1 MNSQYNKINNAFHTF
16 MDGETI
22 KNTSLNQELEVTTS
36 IKAPVHYVD
45 TIPLTKT
52 VTGNLNIDV
61 PEVECTQVTALIGSF
76 SGTVSTASLLPASGL
91 GGVIDVDGDLDLK
104 STGSLLNLDKLT
116 LASGAPVAAG
126 YVLSSDVDGT
136 LAWIPDAAGDVSQ
149 WSTYNAVSDV
159 NLGSNNLNC
168 SKSISDDVWTSYIS
182 LPKDGSSSSMYLNSF
197 TNTAKIPNLLVD
209 SLDTT
214 DPFSTQINL
223 NKNLNL
229 SSHIIYA
236 STGNFGTSIN
246 SLNTFLGVEPNR
258 WSGGEVYTLQQLDG
272 DNAVR
277 SISGADFTGFHDIE
291 SKRGK
296 FYTTNELNEEKFTA
310 NELGQVVCEELTTK
324 NIIIPLSTP
333 AAGDVIKSDGSG
345 AIYWASDTN
354 TPADWSQYVATQTVD
369 INSNDITNVKDIYA
383 KSISS
388 YPSGTLLNVDGI
400 KMTRRLELDG
410 KDLYFETASNP
421 FSRVYTSSFGS
432 EVYSQQLKLRNRDG
446 KPSDNVAIEMY
457 NTSGNNVFR
466 VNAPTNL
473 LNSNTAL
480 KVEGLGTVQ
489 CAQLIPTYKAERVL
503 WVSGNN
509 TYATKNGSYENPF
522 ITIQEAVTFAESNYA
537 NEYWYINVL
546 PGTYAGFTVTKK
558 LFIKGVSSSN
568 PDACSVGCQIN
579 SDIIIN
585 LDSNDG
591 DMFNN
596 SFGLSGFLIAGC
608 KLVDSSSARHVL
620 NITDCYFYND
630 SGTGRSIDCRPSS
643 TDCRLQ
649 IFNSKIVNVS
659 PSGGDPMVEI
669 SVGMAKFFQSQFQC
683 AGVQNCVKFSGTSRV
698 DSVVLCSFTSTNAS
712 ATIPPIIEL
721 TTTSTSPFSFSNCA
735 FIYTSTTNKTA
746 SPSSCAIYGNSATT
760 PAVITVLYNTFSLAG
775 TSDPQ
780 NHVINYNT
788 VPSISFFFS
797 NCATPNTCFRIN
809 GTHTTLQAVV

>member
-1 MNSQYNKINNAFHTF
+1 MSVAYILNQTYSFVENSKLNPAL
-16 MDGETI
+16 EVA
-22 KNTSLNQELEVTTS
+22 TSL
-36 IKAPVHYVD
+36 KAPVHYVQD
-45 TIPLTKT
+45 VGMSQTID
-52 VTGNLNIDV
+52 GNLSIDAPV
-61 PEVECTQVTALIGSF
+61 IECIQLEAGIGVFDTSI
-76 SGTVSTASLLPASGL
+76 STAEIVPNDGI
-91 GGVIDVDGDLDLK
+91 GGSILVDGSLDFQ
-104 STGSLLNLDKLT
+104 SAGSLLNVDKLT
-116 LASGAPVAAG
+116 LGSGAPVAG
-126 YVLSSDVDGT
+126 YVLSATDVDGT

-168 SKSISDDVWTSYIS
+168 SKSISDDAWVSYIS

-214 DPFSTQINL
+214 DPLSTQINV

-236 STGNFGTSIN
+236 STGNFGSSITSV
-246 SLNTFLGVEPNR
+246 NTFLGVEPNR
-258 WSGGEVYTLQQLDG
+258 WSGGGGEVYVLQQLNN

-296 FYTTNELNEEKFTA
+296 FYTTNEASEEKFSA
-310 NELGQVVCEELTTK
+310 NQDGQVLCEQ
-324 NIIIPLSTP
+324 IIP
-333 AAGDVIKSDGSG
+333 
-345 AIYWASDTN
+345 N
-354 TPADWSQYVATQTVD
+354 
-369 INSNDITNVKDIYA
+369 
-383 KSISS
+383 
-388 YPSGTLLNVDGI
+388 
-400 KMTRRLELDG
+400 
-410 KDLYFETASNP
+410 
-421 FSRVYTSSFGS
+421 
-432 EVYSQQLKLRNRDG
+432 
-446 KPSDNVAIEMY
+446 
-457 NTSGNNVFR
+457 
-466 VNAPTNL
+466 
-473 LNSNTAL
+473 
-480 KVEGLGTVQ
+480 
-489 CAQLIPTYKAERVL
+489 YKAERVL
-503 WVSGNN
+503 WVSPNN
-509 TYATKNGSYENPF
+509 TYATPNGSYENPYT
-522 ITIQEAVTFAESNYA
+522 TIQAAVTFAESNYT

-558 LFIKGVSSSN
+558 VFIKGAAPSN

-596 SFGLSGFLIAGC
+596 CFGLSGFLVSGC
-608 KLVDSSSARHVL
+608 KIVDSSSARHVL

-659 PSGGDPMVEI
+659 PSGGDPMIEI
-669 SVGMAKFFQSQFQC
+669 SVGMAKFLQTQFQC
-683 AGVQNCVKFSGTSRV
+683 AGIQNCIKFSGTSRV
-698 DSVVLCSFTSTNAS
+698 DSIIHCLFTSTNPS
-712 ATIPPIIEL
+712 ATIPPIVEI
-721 TTTSTSPFSFSNCA
+721 TSTSTSAFSFSNCA
-735 FIYTSTTNKTA
+735 FIYTSATNKTA

-760 PAVITVLYNTFSLAG
+760 PAVITILYNTFSLAG

-788 VPSISFFFS
+788 VPSITFYFS
-797 NCATPNTCFRIN
+797 NCAAPSTCSRIN
-809 GTHTTLQAVV
+809 GTHTSFQAVV